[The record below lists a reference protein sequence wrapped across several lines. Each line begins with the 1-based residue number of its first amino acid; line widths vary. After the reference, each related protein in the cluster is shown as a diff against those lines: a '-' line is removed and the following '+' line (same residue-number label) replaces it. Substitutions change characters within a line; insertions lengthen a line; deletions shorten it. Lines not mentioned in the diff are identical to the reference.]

1 MGMSREVTIEVDLG
15 RYKTVELE
23 LEDAEKLLRKVTE
36 LLGFESQDVNEAFRI
51 MRNFDAFY
59 EMAKK
64 KFKDY
69 IVPSKS
75 MNDMILGRVIVDKV
89 KLVKEGEKRIVGIV
103 FDRRVGEDVIMKALE
118 SLGYKASIK
127 RIELA

>member
-1 MGMSREVTIEVDLG
+1 MSKEVTIEVDMG

-23 LEDAEKLLRKVTE
+23 LGEAEKLLRKVTE
-36 LLGFESQDVNEAFRI
+36 ILGFESQDVNEAFRI
-51 MRNFDAFY
+51 IRNFDAFY
-59 EMAKK
+59 EMARK

-89 KLVKEGEKRIVGIV
+89 KLAKESEKRVIGIV
-103 FDRRVGEDVIMKALE
+103 FDRRVEEDVIVKALE
-118 SLGYKASIK
+118 ELGYKVKVK
-127 RIELA
+127 RIEFA

>member
-1 MGMSREVTIEVDLG
+1 LTREVVVEVDLG

-23 LEDAEKLLRKVTE
+23 LSEAEKLLKKVTE

-59 EMAKK
+59 EMARK

-89 KLVKEGEKRIVGIV
+89 KLVKEGDKRIVGIV
-103 FDRRVGEDVIMKALE
+103 FDRRVSEDVIVKALE
-118 SLGYKASIK
+118 SLGYKARVK

>member
-127 RIELA
+127 RIELV

>member
-1 MGMSREVTIEVDLG
+1 M
-15 RYKTVELE
+15 
-23 LEDAEKLLRKVTE
+23 
-36 LLGFESQDVNEAFRI
+36 NEAFRI

-127 RIELA
+127 RIELV

>member
-1 MGMSREVTIEVDLG
+1 MSREVIVEIDLG

-23 LEDAEKLLRKVTE
+23 LDDAEKLLRKITE

-59 EMAKK
+59 EMARK

-89 KLVKEGEKRIVGIV
+89 KLVKEGDKRIVGIV
-103 FDRRVGEDVIMKALE
+103 FDRRIGEDVIIKALE
-118 SLGYKASIK
+118 AMGYKARIK
-127 RIELA
+127 RIEFT

>member
-1 MGMSREVTIEVDLG
+1 MSKEVVVEVDLG

-23 LEDAEKLLRKVTE
+23 LEEAERLLKKVTE

-59 EMAKK
+59 EMARK

-89 KLVKEGEKRIVGIV
+89 KLVKEGDRRIVGIV
-103 FDRRVGEDVIMKALE
+103 FDRRVGEDVIVKALE
-118 SLGYKASIK
+118 DLGYQVKVK
-127 RIELA
+127 RIEFV